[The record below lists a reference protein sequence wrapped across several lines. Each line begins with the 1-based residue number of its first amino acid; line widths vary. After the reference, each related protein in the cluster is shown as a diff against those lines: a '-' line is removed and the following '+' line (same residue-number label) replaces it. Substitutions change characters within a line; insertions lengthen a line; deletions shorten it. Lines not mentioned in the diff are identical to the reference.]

1 MRYYWY
7 ICADIDTEPIITYMY
22 IYVYIYMYVYIY
34 ICIYVYIY
42 ICIYMYIYKVLRLHR
57 ICIVSIPQANLPK
70 MYVEYSQFHVGLFL
84 PMWFLLSKPLYISM
98 QPVSVFFKQTLFC
111 HTGSLL
117 F

>member
-1 MRYYWY
+1 MCRYRHRTYY
-7 ICADIDTEPIITYMY
+7 NIYKYVYMY
-22 IYVYIYMYVYIY
+22 IYMYIYTYIYMYTYIYTYIYIY
-34 ICIYVYIY
+34 ICI
-42 ICIYMYIYKVLRLHR
+42 YIYKVLRLHR

-70 MYVEYSQFHVGLFL
+70 MHVEYAQFHVDFFSPW

-98 QPVSVFFKQTLFC
+98 QPVSVFLKQTLFC